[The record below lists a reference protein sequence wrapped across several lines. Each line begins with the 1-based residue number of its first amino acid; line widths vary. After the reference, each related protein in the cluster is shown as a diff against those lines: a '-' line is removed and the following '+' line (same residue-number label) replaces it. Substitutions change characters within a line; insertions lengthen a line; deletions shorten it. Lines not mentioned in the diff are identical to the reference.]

1 MLTEYIEAAM
11 KKATYKILDDGTFF
25 GEIPGFQGV
34 WADEDTLEG
43 CRRVL
48 REVLEDWLLLK
59 LRDDEE
65 VPEVEGLSLSRRP
78 IKA

>member
-11 KKATYKILDDGTFF
+11 KKAKYKILEDATYF
-25 GEIPGFQGV
+25 GEIPDFPGV
-34 WADEDTLEG
+34 WADESTLED

-65 VPEVEGLSLSRRP
+65 VPEVDGLNLSRRP
-78 IKA
+78 VKA